1 MAKSKIDFRHL
12 LIEAILIVF
21 TVSLA
26 LTLSEW
32 RESVKEANTRKN
44 VLQNILNEIKAN
56 KADIEGKLDY
66 HKETAIKFNTYLN
79 SDSLW
84 STLNYQSGIEAIFQ
98 IMNRGLK
105 NPSLQSGA
113 WRSAELSGVVNS
125 FDYQTIY
132 RLSNLYRVQESGTD
146 KTWKEL
152 VELFGEPEFYKPE
165 SAKQLARMFSLGL
178 NELSLQEADLIRSYD
193 HSIQFLETLED

>member
-12 LIEAILIVF
+12 FIEAILIVF

-32 RESVKEANTRKN
+32 RESVKEANTREN
-44 VLQNILNEIKAN
+44 VLKNILNEN

-66 HKETAIKFNTYLN
+66 HKEIAIKFNTYLD

-84 STLNYQSGIEAIFQ
+84 STLKYQSGIEAVFQ
-98 IMNRGLK
+98 IMDRGLR
-105 NPSLQSGA
+105 NPSIQSGA

-125 FDYQTIY
+125 FDYETIY
-132 RLSNLYRVQESGTD
+132 LLSNVYRIQEAGPD

-152 VELFGEPEFYKPE
+152 VQLFGEPEFYERE
-165 SAKQLARMFSLGL
+165 SAKRLARMFSLGL
-178 NELSLQEADLIRSYD
+178 NELSLQEESLIADYD
-193 HSIQFLETLED
+193 NAIQFLSSN